1 MKKNGKNFESKV
13 KLNAPKKKLKFLW
26 LKVPNNRRSFDAL
39 CSIVFDGM
47 TWKWRR
53 AKTGQTR
60 TESPTHAV
68 LSGKEWSRHATLA
81 RSHSSHVQRWHLP
94 ENTSRSLAV
103 NTTGTSLKRMPF
115 SSTPIFNKLLK
126 YELHTLTHLITMSM
140 ILNVFVTV
148 KNNPILISN

>member
-1 MKKNGKNFESKV
+1 
-13 KLNAPKKKLKFLW
+13 
-26 LKVPNNRRSFDAL
+26 
-39 CSIVFDGM
+39 
-47 TWKWRR
+47 
-53 AKTGQTR
+53 
-60 TESPTHAV
+60 
-68 LSGKEWSRHATLA
+68 
-81 RSHSSHVQRWHLP
+81 LP